1 MTLSVD
7 VSKLR
12 NLYNSYLM
20 DINKE
25 ALKLHAKHKGK
36 IGLFV
41 KTPIRNRT
49 DLSLAYTPG
58 VAAVSRA
65 IAKDKNKVYDYTSK
79 ANTVAIVTDGTAVLG
94 LGDIGPEAA
103 LPVMEGKAILMK
115 EFADVDAYPLCLA
128 TKDVDEIVAI
138 VKAISPGFGA
148 INLEDISA
156 PRCFEVEERL
166 KKELDIPVFH
176 DDQHGTAIVVLAGLI
191 NACEVTKRKLADSK
205 IVISGAGAAGIAVGK
220 ILLARGVKNIV
231 MANSRGIINK
241 KMKDLNWAQEEMTR
255 LTNPNHE
262 AGTLK
267 DALKNA
273 DVFIGVSAPNII
285 AAKDVSFMNKDAI
298 VFALANPTPEIMPEE
313 ARKGGAAVIAT
324 GRSDY
329 PNQVNNVLAFPGVFR
344 GALDSRAKEV
354 TENMKLMA
362 AKALADYV
370 KKPNPTNIISDV
382 LDKKVVKIVARAVK
396 GAG

>member
-1 MTLSVD
+1 
-7 VSKLR
+7 
-12 NLYNSYLM
+12 
-20 DINKE
+20 
-25 ALKLHAKHKGK
+25 
-36 IGLFV
+36 
-41 KTPIRNRT
+41 
-49 DLSLAYTPG
+49 
-58 VAAVSRA
+58 
-65 IAKDKNKVYDYTSK
+65 
-79 ANTVAIVTDGTAVLG
+79 
-94 LGDIGPEAA
+94 
-103 LPVMEGKAILMK
+103 
-115 EFADVDAYPLCLA
+115 
-128 TKDVDEIVAI
+128 
-138 VKAISPGFGA
+138 
-148 INLEDISA
+148 
-156 PRCFEVEERL
+156 
-166 KKELDIPVFH
+166 
-176 DDQHGTAIVVLAGLI
+176 
-191 NACEVTKRKLADSK
+191 
-205 IVISGAGAAGIAVGK
+205 
-220 ILLARGVKNIV
+220 

>member
-1 MTLSVD
+1 
-7 VSKLR
+7 
-12 NLYNSYLM
+12 
-20 DINKE
+20 
-25 ALKLHAKHKGK
+25 
-36 IGLFV
+36 
-41 KTPIRNRT
+41 
-49 DLSLAYTPG
+49 
-58 VAAVSRA
+58 
-65 IAKDKNKVYDYTSK
+65 
-79 ANTVAIVTDGTAVLG
+79 
-94 LGDIGPEAA
+94 
-103 LPVMEGKAILMK
+103 
-115 EFADVDAYPLCLA
+115 
-128 TKDVDEIVAI
+128 